1 MRPTFSTN
9 HRSSRSGRW
18 RRPQP
23 RLAKRR
29 AAASTRIATRRTRA
43 AALFIARCYH
53 TSRMELLTAVALA
66 GALATPAA
74 PAVPSTPAE
83 DLVRRLEERQR
94 SVNDL
99 TARFVQTYR
108 SGVIGREVVE
118 RGVVSIKQPG
128 RMRWEYREPEKK
140 TFVSDGKTFYF
151 YVPADRQAI
160 VRDQAGDRGVPAL
173 LLSGQGNLLEQF
185 ETGIETGPPGLTRLR
200 LVPRKPDPEILK
212 VFVDLDDAARI
223 HAIHVFDAQ
232 GNLSRFDFADIRENV
247 GLKDRLFRF
256 EIPRGVE
263 VVSG

>member
-1 MRPTFSTN
+1 M
-9 HRSSRSGRW
+9 
-18 RRPQP
+18 
-23 RLAKRR
+23 K
-29 AAASTRIATRRTRA
+29 
-43 AALFIARCYH
+43 
-53 TSRMELLTAVALA
+53 LLTAVALA
-66 GALATPAA
+66 GALGGHAA
-74 PAVPSTPAE
+74 PSAASTPAQ
-83 DLVRRLEERQR
+83 DLARRLDQR
-94 SVNDL
+94 HHTVSDL

-108 SGVIGREVVE
+108 SGLIGREIVE

-128 RMRWEYREPEKK
+128 RMRWEYRDPEKK

-151 YVPADRQAI
+151 YVPADRQVI

-173 LLSGQGNLLEQF
+173 LLSGQGNLLQQF
-185 ETGIETGPPGLTRLR
+185 EVGLETPPPGLARLR
-200 LVPRKPDPEILK
+200 LVPRKPDPEIQK
-212 VFVDLDDAARI
+212 VFVDVDDAARI